1 MNTFNIVEFYS
12 GISVIPTYMLSI
24 SDILSLNFISILHTD
39 ITKYLFPVDIEQQE
53 LLQIMNSPICIKN
66 YAQVITNYLTV
77 YGYQY
82 KVNLINKI
90 PNSNANSNS
99 QYKSGNVNIIQKTV
113 EQRTEF
119 YSNQIYGKNF
129 TYDSIKTILLNKFKI
144 NYFENIDAFS
154 SIIIHTN
161 YFNLDSISVITQKL
175 FISLL
180 DLLEKT
186 IVSNPINKKQNN
198 RNSNRSS
205 NRNIL
210 NSKNI
215 KIKIENVKIM
225 ISQLQSKTFEIKN
238 KLSPNNKYKF
248 FRNYKKMV
256 LWSASIVMFIGL
268 VDVFSYQMYDESFIN
283 WGIEKLLNVYAELP
297 TSTVTNYAAQA
308 QTALIQAVGS
318 IYTVFSSFKNA
329 ILVQSENVSS
339 ANQSLSNSGV
349 SQIYEE
355 EPLDKTSGQYLNSTE
370 NIIFA
375 LAKNGIQKG
384 FEQASSLISNLDM
397 ENRVALYVPSPLGTF
412 VSLPQSPFAASNIV
426 TQIGTFVPS
435 GPPMSVGQL
444 YSQFSQTQ

>member
-1 MNTFNIVEFYS
+1 
-12 GISVIPTYMLSI
+12 
-24 SDILSLNFISILHTD
+24 
-39 ITKYLFPVDIEQQE
+39 
-53 LLQIMNSPICIKN
+53 
-66 YAQVITNYLTV
+66 
-77 YGYQY
+77 
-82 KVNLINKI
+82 
-90 PNSNANSNS
+90 
-99 QYKSGNVNIIQKTV
+99 
-113 EQRTEF
+113 
-119 YSNQIYGKNF
+119 
-129 TYDSIKTILLNKFKI
+129 
-144 NYFENIDAFS
+144 
-154 SIIIHTN
+154 
-161 YFNLDSISVITQKL
+161 
-175 FISLL
+175 
-180 DLLEKT
+180 
-186 IVSNPINKKQNN
+186 
-198 RNSNRSS
+198 
-205 NRNIL
+205 
-210 NSKNI
+210 
-215 KIKIENVKIM
+215 
-225 ISQLQSKTFEIKN
+225 
-238 KLSPNNKYKF
+238 
-248 FRNYKKMV
+248 MV